1 MKNLCAV
8 IGVLLIAWLLVSW
21 VDVLGHNDPVTG
33 DKKYMPGN
41 AFVIMT
47 RR

>member
-1 MKNLCAV
+1 MKNL
-8 IGVLLIAWLLVSW
+8 IGVLLIIWLLVSW
-21 VDVLGHNDPVTG
+21 VDVLGHNDPLSG
-33 DKKYMPGN
+33 DYQYMPGN